1 EECEEEESYRESA
14 EPAHSVPL
22 RRLCRLTVALS
33 QNASSPIGDLRRFLR
48 RSLPLCFLLQDLLVV
63 CGSMKAIQIF
73 NGLQHG
79 ISDVGLGSFDHVQS
93 LKD

>member
-1 EECEEEESYRESA
+1 MKECEEEESYWESP

-48 RSLPLCFLLQDLLVV
+48 RSLPLCFPLQLISLVV
-63 CGSMKAIQIF
+63 LVRNLLESTIDECG
-73 NGLQHG
+73 
-79 ISDVGLGSFDHVQS
+79 
-93 LKD
+93 

>member
-1 EECEEEESYRESA
+1 MKKIIMKEHEEEESYRESP

-48 RSLPLCFLLQDLLVV
+48 RSLPLCFPLQVSLSSL
-63 CGSMKAIQIF
+63 
-73 NGLQHG
+73 
-79 ISDVGLGSFDHVQS
+79 SFPLHILRKTLFS
-93 LKD
+93 

>member
-1 EECEEEESYRESA
+1 MKEHEEEESYRESP

-48 RSLPLCFLLQDLLVV
+48 RSLPLCFPLQLISLVV
-63 CGSMKAIQIF
+63 LVRNLLESTIDECG
-73 NGLQHG
+73 
-79 ISDVGLGSFDHVQS
+79 
-93 LKD
+93 